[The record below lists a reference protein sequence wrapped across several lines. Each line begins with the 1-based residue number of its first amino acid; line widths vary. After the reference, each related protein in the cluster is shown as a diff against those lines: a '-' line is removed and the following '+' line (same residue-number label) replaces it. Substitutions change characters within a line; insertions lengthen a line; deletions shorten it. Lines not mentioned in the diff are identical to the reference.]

1 MRKGRMTDDTAG
13 RRRGRPSVGVLNRD
27 RIVDAALAE
36 LRASGL
42 RKLTMRAVA
51 VRLGVT
57 VAALYNHVP
66 SRAGLLVAVQ
76 ERFTAGL
83 DVSGFGIVPL
93 REALSRWAWSY
104 LDQLR
109 RRPELLP
116 LIVEVPLAQAP
127 LTSGMYQRVTAG
139 FAAAGWPEE
148 SIIASM
154 SILETFIFGAAVDS
168 PGPTDVYAPYDP
180 ANAPQMGRV
189 YEAFARSVRERQTR
203 AHDLVFTMGLDAALI
218 GLHHIWGTGR
228 GWAGVRLPAQ
238 RQ

>member
-1 MRKGRMTDDTAG
+1 MQRDRESDDTA
-13 RRRGRPSVGVLNRD
+13 RRGRGRPSVGVLNRD

-57 VAALYNHVP
+57 VAALYNHIP

-83 DVSGFGIVPL
+83 DVSGFGTAPL

-109 RRPELLP
+109 RRPELVP

-154 SILETFIFGAAVDS
+154 SILENFIFGAAVD
-168 PGPTDVYAPYDP
+168 
-180 ANAPQMGRV
+180 
-189 YEAFARSVRERQTR
+189 
-203 AHDLVFTMGLDAALI
+203 
-218 GLHHIWGTGR
+218 
-228 GWAGVRLPAQ
+228 
-238 RQ
+238 

>member
-1 MRKGRMTDDTAG
+1 M
-13 RRRGRPSVGVLNRD
+13 GVELPGS
-27 RIVDAALAE
+27 AAP
-36 LRASGL
+36 
-42 RKLTMRAVA
+42 
-51 VRLGVT
+51 
-57 VAALYNHVP
+57 AA
-66 SRAGLLVAVQ
+66 
-76 ERFTAGL
+76 
-83 DVSGFGIVPL
+83 
-93 REALSRWAWSY
+93 
-104 LDQLR
+104 
-109 RRPELLP
+109 ELLP

-168 PGPTDVYAPYDP
+168 PGPNDVYAPYDP

-218 GLHHIWGTGR
+218 GLHHIWGQG
-228 GWAGVRLPAQ
+228 GAGQGAVAGAAAVSVWHCGLGARFS
-238 RQ
+238 